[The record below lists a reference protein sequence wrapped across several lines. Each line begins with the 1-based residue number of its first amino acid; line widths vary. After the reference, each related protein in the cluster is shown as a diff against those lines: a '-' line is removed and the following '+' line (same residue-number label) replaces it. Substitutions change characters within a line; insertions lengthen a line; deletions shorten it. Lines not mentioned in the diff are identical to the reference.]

1 MRDNGR
7 LTSYFSSERV
17 LRQEVR
23 KPFVRPTEWEVR
35 LDLEQRF
42 GRPADLLLQDVREDS
57 GWIQSLLP
65 WTITSAGAFELAP
78 WL

>member
-1 MRDNGR
+1 M
-7 LTSYFSSERV
+7 
-17 LRQEVR
+17 LRGEVR
-23 KPFVRPTEWEVR
+23 KPFVRTTEWEVR

-42 GRPADLLLQDVREDS
+42 GRPADLLFQHVREDS

-65 WTITSAGAFELAP
+65 WTVTSAGAFELVP